1 MLRTASFFWPG
12 TAGADID
19 VLVPVVWDPE
29 DWFDPRPVFEPVSS
43 AEAFPALFDKHRDAL
58 TWGPGPDYDRFAI
71 ALTAE
76 VLAERSAEVVFSHVL
91 AVDKARHRSGVGSQ
105 ETREALVSVDA
116 GLQVLLEA
124 LEQAGTLESTNIV
137 LTSDHGH
144 TDVVQA
150 VAPNV
155 LLAEAGLIRVGA
167 DGAVT
172 SWDAWVHPAGLT
184 GQVHLLSAG
193 AGEELRAWL
202 LEVLAEWVLDP
213 GVPISAVHSA
223 AQVKAAHGFEGP
235 FIAILEGADATVI
248 QPRWKGEAV
257 LGRFQKEYTGPR
269 SAHGGLPR
277 GRDPAADDRRRS
289 RHHPRGCVWK
299 V

>member
-1 MLRTASFFWPG
+1 M
-12 TAGADID
+12 
-19 VLVPVVWDPE
+19 
-29 DWFDPRPVFEPVSS
+29 
-43 AEAFPALFDKHRDAL
+43 
-58 TWGPGPDYDRFAI
+58 
-71 ALTAE
+71 
-76 VLAERSAEVVFSHVL
+76 LAERSAEVVFSHVL

-184 GQVHLLSAG
+184 GQVHLRPG

-235 FIAILEGADATVI
+235 FVAILEGADGTVI

-269 SAHGGLPR
+269 SAHGGFPEAGIPPLMI
-277 GRDPAADDRRRS
+277 AAGPDITPGVRLEGVSVVDQAATFAMLLGLEIPSADGTAAREMLRNGARS
-289 RHHPRGCVWK
+289 DASLVASTAK
-299 V
+299 A